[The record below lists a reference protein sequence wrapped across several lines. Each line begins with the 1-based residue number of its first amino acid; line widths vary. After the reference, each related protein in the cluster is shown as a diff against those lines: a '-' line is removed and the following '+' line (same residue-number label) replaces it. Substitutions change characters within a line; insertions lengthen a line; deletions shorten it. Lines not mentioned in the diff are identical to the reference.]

1 MYFYESKKDF
11 FTQLTGLLQNLNP
24 ANTILLICKNDWLL
38 ETDEQEKSIFTT
50 FEERDLKILFKSK
63 NGKKIFDKDS
73 INYFIVKSKMKQMKI
88 RHFCLSVSMIKEKL
102 KSY

>member
-38 ETDEQEKSIFTT
+38 ETDEQEKSIFTA
-50 FEERDLKILFKSK
+50 FEEKDLKILFKSK

-88 RHFCLSVSMIKEKL
+88 KQMSFMIFM
-102 KSY
+102 